1 MSMTTVFVDVTNPR
15 RPREIARDARDPTGP
30 AQESIER
37 LADAY
42 SRPGKTVRVFCDGR
56 YVKPWRK
63 QGDLDAAYETHDG
76 WATPDYRTVVS

>member
-15 RPREIARDARDPTGP
+15 RPREIARDARDPYGP

-42 SRPGKTVRVFCDGR
+42 SRPGKTVRVHCAGR
-56 YVKPWRK
+56 YVLPWRK
-63 QGDLDAAYETHDG
+63 QGCMDVAYETHDG
-76 WATPDYRTVVS
+76 RATQDYRTVGA